1 MWGVSHGAI
10 QFMAYEEL
18 KTRYNNYKR
27 QPIDTPLVIDH
38 FERSVASMISLEEE
52 HSYKYKTHLFLMN
65 VSYRFGWFFFVY
77 FIIFASFY
85 LTDIG

>member
-38 FERSVASMISLEEE
+38 FERSVASRISSEE
-52 HSYKYKTHLFLMN
+52 K
-65 VSYRFGWFFFVY
+65 
-77 FIIFASFY
+77 
-85 LTDIG
+85 